1 MEYVNCF
8 SLCGYE
14 TVRTGKIISDFVSS
28 QPCLLFLLPHS
39 MFPMDWKEGLKAPD
53 SPSQGVVWAWPVG
66 SGSTSGPGRP
76 RRSDCVQALLIF
88 GVPYGIRGAVNLK
101 TTLLQGHSMVLSENS
116 FKWFGMF
123 VVNSILYPWF
133 SHSPL
138 EGLLKHS
145 LLVPCLSPQSGWSS
159 RSGAGIYSRKCA
171 LRTTV
176 LYPPTF
182 FSMCN
187 LVQHS
192 DARMLSFCRVAP
204 DQSCPMETWSEPNM

>member
-1 MEYVNCF
+1 MWTWDCENWENHFRFCF
-8 SLCGYE
+8 
-14 TVRTGKIISDFVSS
+14 F
-28 QPCLLFLLPHS
+28 PALPPLPPSPFHV
-39 MFPMDWKEGLKAPD
+39 PYGLKGGTQSSRQPESRRGVGLACGVWEHIWPWAAE
-53 SPSQGVVWAWPVG
+53 VVWLC
-66 SGSTSGPGRP
+66 PGL
-76 RRSDCVQALLIF
+76 SHLC
-88 GVPYGIRGAVNLK
+88 VPYGIRGTVNLK

-204 DQSCPMETWSEPNM
+204 DQSCPMETWFEPNM